1 MRFRTIG
8 TVLSSVA
15 TVSMAV
21 ALAVP
26 AFAASQ
32 VTVTLPYNRQ
42 VFSSGPAA
50 EPPTCKVYDSNP
62 TADHCTPYFD
72 LSGDALPTSK
82 APTGT
87 VTVTA
92 TDGHSVSFAF
102 PSVSGDDSLSLAV
115 GGSQSNISV
124 TPGNYTELDLLT
136 AAGNGPAPLSI
147 TFKYSDGSTTTQT
160 LSVPDWYK
168 DTPPFAI
175 KIGAR
180 WVPGDS
186 TMQTGNLGIYALSVP
201 VDSSKTL
208 TSFSIQNTGTPA
220 AAGSNQNTEVAD
232 ILAATLEPAATTTA
246 ATSTTS
252 SKTSSASATSTAKA
266 STTTTTTSSTA
277 TTSTVNSTTA
287 SKSTSLPK
295 TGGANAILLGGAL
308 AAFGAFLTFRKLR
321 RA

>member
-15 TVSMAV
+15 TVSMAM

-42 VFSSGPAA
+42 VFASGPAT
-50 EPPTCKVYDSNP
+50 EPSTCKMYDSNP
-62 TADHCTPYFD
+62 TADNCTPYFD
-72 LSGDALPTSK
+72 LAGDALPTSK

-92 TDGHSVSFAF
+92 TDGNSVSFAF
-102 PSVSGDDSLSLAV
+102 PSVSANDSLSLAV

-124 TPGNYTELDLLT
+124 TAGNYSELDFLA

-168 DTPPFAI
+168 DTPPFAVT
-175 KIGAR
+175 IGAR

-186 TMQTGNLGIYALSVP
+186 TLQTGNLGLYALSVS

-208 TSFSIQNTGTPA
+208 TSFSIENTGTPA

-232 ILAATLEPAATTTA
+232 ILAATLEPAATTT
-246 ATSTTS
+246 TST
-252 SKTSSASATSTAKA
+252 KTSSTAASSTAKA
-266 STTTTTTSSTA
+266 STTTTTTSSTSK
-277 TTSTVNSTTA
+277 TSTTNLTTA

-295 TGGANAILLGGAL
+295 TGGANTIILGGAL
-308 AAFGAFLTFRKLR
+308 AAVGGFLTFRKLR